1 MVFDS
6 STSSSAPAAPAAPS
20 GPAAVLRDLR
30 ANNPD
35 VSAAVLATEDG
46 FPVAADAVPEV
57 NTDLLAALAADL
69 LMRAARSAKEFGQG
83 DLNEIY
89 AHGAAGYVIVA
100 RAGQGQVLA
109 CLASGHA
116 TLGLLLVD
124 VRRTAN
130 KLAQS

>member
-1 MVFDS
+1 MAYEA
-6 STSSSAPAAPAAPS
+6 SAAAG
-20 GPAAVLRDLR
+20 GPAAILRDLR

-35 VSAAVLATEDG
+35 VTAAVLATEDG
-46 FPVAADAVPEV
+46 FVVGADAVPEV

-69 LMRAARSAKEFGQG
+69 LTRAARSAKEFGQG

-89 AHGAAGYVIVA
+89 AHGSAGYVIVTKA
-100 RAGQGQVLA
+100 GAGQVMA

-116 TLGLLLVD
+116 TLGLLLQD

-130 KLAQS
+130 KLA